1 MGSIDKDIAAV
12 VGTVVDKA
20 RNENRR
26 DLLCK
31 TLAKKNSP
39 AEPPTGRRL
48 MEVAAGILPVAG
60 IHLMV
65 VVDIPLVAGIL
76 EEVVALCRP
85 EACRRL
91 RPWVGMIL
99 LSL

>member
-39 AEPPTGRRL
+39 AEPLTDRRL
-48 MEVAAGILPVAG
+48 MAVAGIPPAAG

-91 RPWVGMIL
+91 RPWVDMTL
-99 LSL
+99 FYLK